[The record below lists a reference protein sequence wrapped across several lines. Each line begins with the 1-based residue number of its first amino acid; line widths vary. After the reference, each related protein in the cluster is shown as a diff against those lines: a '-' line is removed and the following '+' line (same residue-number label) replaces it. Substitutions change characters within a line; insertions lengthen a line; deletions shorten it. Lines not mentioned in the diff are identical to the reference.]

1 MRKNSHSKFVG
12 FAEDL
17 RSSSAAAHPSVII
30 VVTTSKVIDYV
41 CCCVVVVDDHKHPS
55 RPSSTTRATG
65 PFLTEGQ
72 TFDRKMRGLFVSIN
86 RLGIFHLDDVSITRL
101 AANA

>member
-55 RPSSTTRATG
+55 LLDDSRDG
-65 PFLTEGQ
+65 PF
-72 TFDRKMRGLFVSIN
+72 FDRRSNF
-86 RLGIFHLDDVSITRL
+86 
-101 AANA
+101 